1 MKIGFPGLN
10 FLLLSQKSTK
20 AAPFSNETGAEKLK
34 LFLLKIRKGVF
45 YLVDVAIDVAIDI
58 DIGGCFCVSVL
69 PKHLIG
75 GGFGFDADSP
85 SGCDITPPPANKE
98 CKNSEAN
105 IFIDWQLVNI
115 LF

>member
-1 MKIGFPGLN
+1 MKIGFPGIN

-45 YLVDVAIDVAIDI
+45 YLVDVAIDI

-85 SGCDITPPPANKE
+85 SDCYITPLLIK
-98 CKNSEAN
+98 KTR
-105 IFIDWQLVNI
+105 IVKQT
-115 LF
+115 

>member
-1 MKIGFPGLN
+1 MNLALAYGQSVIQRVFRSYINSRILN
-10 FLLLSQKSTK
+10 FEDLYL
-20 AAPFSNETGAEKLK
+20 P
-34 LFLLKIRKGVF
+34 KIRKGVF
-45 YLVDVAIDVAIDI
+45 YLVDVAIDI

-85 SGCDITPPPANKE
+85 SDCDITPPANKE
-98 CKNSEAN
+98 GKNREAN
-105 IFIDWQLVNI
+105 IFIDWQLVNK